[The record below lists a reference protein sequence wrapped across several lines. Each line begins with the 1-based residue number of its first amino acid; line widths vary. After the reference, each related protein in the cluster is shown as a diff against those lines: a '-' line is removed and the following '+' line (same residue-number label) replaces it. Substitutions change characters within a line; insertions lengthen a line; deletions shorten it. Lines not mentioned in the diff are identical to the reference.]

1 MPMSYRID
9 KTQNVVFM
17 EGNGTLTDEDMVDCI
32 RRLREDA
39 DLEANMMTLSDMR
52 PVERLAITTSGIET
66 MIGLMK
72 ATGASR
78 GEAKAAIVAAEDVQF
93 GMARM
98 FQSKAEDTVN
108 PQVQVFRDIAAA
120 RIWIGLAPEG

>member
-1 MPMSYRID
+1 MSYRID
-9 KTQNVVFM
+9 KAQNVIFM
-17 EGNGTLTDEDMVDCI
+17 EGHGTLTDADMVDCI

-39 DLEANMMTLSDMR
+39 DLERHMATLSDMR
-52 PVERLAITTSGIET
+52 AVERLAITTSGIET

-72 ATGASR
+72 ASDAKRGAAR
-78 GEAKAAIVAAEDVQF
+78 AAIVAAEDVQF

-108 PQVQVFRDIAAA
+108 PQVQVFRDMAAA
-120 RIWIGLAPEG
+120 RIWIGLAPES